1 MEKKGN
7 GIFIVVISLIVLVGG
22 GVAFLLYRKAKAK
35 DKPAIDEV
43 TEDGIKSD
51 EVANV
56 VKEEVKDKPKGDS
69 KPQKVD
75 DDTKL
80 KLGSDNS
87 NVSAIKNIINQLALW
102 KNLKTSNGVNFPID
116 TDKKFTS
123 NTDKAVS
130 IFFPNYKTNGY
141 ITRKDARFLW
151 SYSAGFNNKT
161 FPSSLVGNKDEKS
174 YRSSYAKGKEKS
186 KKKFS
191 SYGQFVET
199 KDNFSK

>member
-7 GIFIVVISLIVLVGG
+7 SIFIVVISLIVLVGG

-35 DKPAIDEV
+35 DKSAIDEV
-43 TEDGIKSD
+43 TDDGIKSD

-56 VKEEVKDKPKGDS
+56 VKEEVKDKPK
-69 KPQKVD
+69 VN

-102 KNLKTSNGVNFPID
+102 KKIKTSNGVNFPID
-116 TDKKFTS
+116 TDNKFTS

-161 FPSSLVGNKDEKS
+161 FPSSLIGISDEKS

-191 SYGQFVET
+191 SYGKFVET

>member
-43 TEDGIKSD
+43 TDDGIKSD

-56 VKEEVKDKPKGDS
+56 VKEEVKDKPK
-69 KPQKVD
+69 VN

-87 NVSAIKNIINQLALW
+87 NVSAIKNIINQVALW

-116 TDKKFTS
+116 TDNKFTS

-130 IFFPNYKTNGY
+130 IFFPSYKTNGY

-151 SYSAGFNNKT
+151 SYSAGLNNKT
-161 FPSSLVGNKDEKS
+161 FPSSLVGISDEKS

-191 SYGQFVET
+191 SYGKFVET

>member
-7 GIFIVVISLIVLVGG
+7 GVFIVVISLIVLVGG
-22 GVAFLLYRKAKAK
+22 GVAFLLYRNAKK
-35 DKPAIDEV
+35 KSNLAIDKV
-43 TEDGIKSD
+43 TDDGIKSD
-51 EVANV
+51 EVVNV
-56 VKEEVKDKPKGDS
+56 VKEEVKDKPK
-69 KPQKVD
+69 VD
-75 DDTKL
+75 DDVKL
-80 KLGSDNS
+80 KIGSDNL
-87 NVSAIKNIINQLALW
+87 NVSAIKKIINQVALW

-116 TDKKFTS
+116 TDNKFTS

-141 ITRKDARFLW
+141 VTRKDARFLW
-151 SYSAGFNNKT
+151 SYSAGLNNKT
-161 FPSSLVGNKDEKS
+161 FPSSLVGISDEKS

>member
-43 TEDGIKSD
+43 TDDGIKSD

-56 VKEEVKDKPKGDS
+56 VKEEVKDKPKA
-69 KPQKVD
+69 D
-75 DDTKL
+75 DDVKL

-87 NVSAIKNIINQLALW
+87 NVSAIKKIINQVALW
-102 KNLKTSNGVNFPID
+102 KNLKISNGVNFPID
-116 TDKKFTS
+116 TDNKFTS

-151 SYSAGFNNKT
+151 SYSAGLNNKT
-161 FPSSLVGNKDEKS
+161 FPSSLVGISDEKS

-191 SYGQFVET
+191 SYGKFVET

>member
-7 GIFIVVISLIVLVGG
+7 GVFIVVISLIVLVGG

-43 TEDGIKSD
+43 TDDGIKSD
-51 EVANV
+51 EVAEQ
-56 VKEEVKDKPKGDS
+56 VKEEVKDKPKA
-69 KPQKVD
+69 D
-75 DDTKL
+75 DDVKL
-80 KLGSDNS
+80 KIGSDNS
-87 NVSAIKNIINQLALW
+87 NVSAIKKIINQVALW

-116 TDKKFTS
+116 TDNKFTS

-151 SYSAGFNNKT
+151 SYSAGLNNKT
-161 FPSSLVGNKDEKS
+161 FPSSLVGISDEKS

-191 SYGQFVET
+191 SYGKFVET

>member
-43 TEDGIKSD
+43 TDDGIKSD

-56 VKEEVKDKPKGDS
+56 VKEEVKDKPKA
-69 KPQKVD
+69 D
-75 DDTKL
+75 DDVKL

-87 NVSAIKNIINQLALW
+87 NVSAIKKIINQVALW

-116 TDKKFTS
+116 TDNKFTS

-151 SYSAGFNNKT
+151 SYSAGLNNKT
-161 FPSSLVGNKDEKS
+161 FPSSLVGISDEKS

-191 SYGQFVET
+191 SYGKFVET